1 MQMGKLAVLAVG
13 IAGAALAAGGAAMA
27 AGDATAGKAVFGRTC
42 AACHSNEAAGPR
54 RLGPTLFG
62 VVGRKA
68 GSVEGFRYSEANKK
82 SGITWTPDVLDVYLK
97 DPKAKV
103 PGTLMAFAGLKNDT
117 ERRNVIAYLETLK

>member
-1 MQMGKLAVLAVG
+1 MHRSGFLAVAVV
-13 IAGAALAAGGAAMA
+13 ALMSASVARA
-27 AGDATAGKAVFGRTC
+27 AGDPAEGKRVFNRVC
-42 AACHSNEAAGPR
+42 AACHTDQANGPR

-68 GSVEGFRYSEANKK
+68 GSVPGYRYSDANKK

-97 DPKAKV
+97 DPRARV

-117 ERRNVIAYLETLK
+117 ERQNVIAYLETLK

>member
-1 MQMGKLAVLAVG
+1 MHRSGFLAVAVV
-13 IAGAALAAGGAAMA
+13 ALMSASVARA
-27 AGDATAGKAVFGRTC
+27 AGDPAEGKRVFNRVC
-42 AACHSNEAAGPR
+42 AACHTDQANGPR

-68 GSVEGFRYSEANKK
+68 GSVPGYRYSDANKK

-97 DPKAKV
+97 DPRAKV

-117 ERRNVIAYLETLK
+117 ERQNVIAYLETLK